1 MIMRRISSIVKQNN
15 GFIRN
20 YKDKYNVTDLIIHA
34 ADQKPSE
41 FEATFDSLLKDR
53 LVSAV
58 ENRKQEIA
66 QAMFNI
72 PVADESEE

>member
-1 MIMRRISSIVKQNN
+1 MMED
-15 GFIRN
+15 
-20 YKDKYNVTDLIIHA
+20 DKYNVTDLIIHA

-41 FEATFDSLLKDR
+41 FESTFGSLMRDR

-66 QAMFNI
+66 QAMFNT
-72 PVADESEE
+72 PSAEASEE